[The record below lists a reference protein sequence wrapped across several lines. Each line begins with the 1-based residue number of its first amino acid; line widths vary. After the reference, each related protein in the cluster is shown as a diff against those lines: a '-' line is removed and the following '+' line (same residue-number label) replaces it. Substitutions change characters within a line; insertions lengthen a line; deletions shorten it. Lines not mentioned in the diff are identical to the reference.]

1 MSLAAEAVIIRKE
14 ERRHKG
20 SVRSSLHNHRV
31 VDVRREARASLLA
44 YAFLRGKPIEQGEQN
59 PDRGTNLYL
68 EAQKRAKRI
77 AWKFSGRQD
86 DITFDNEFSAWVA
99 KRPKQP
105 AFNPVSAG
113 SNPAPR
119 TNPRVA

>member
-20 SVRSSLHNHRV
+20 SVRFSLHNHRV
-31 VDVRREARASLLA
+31 VEVRREARASLLA
-44 YAFLRGKPIEQGEQN
+44 YAFLRGKPLELIE
-59 PDRGTNLYL
+59 
-68 EAQKRAKRI
+68 RAPRDTSVHAAALRRAERI

-86 DITFDNEFSAWVA
+86 DITFKSEFNAWVA
-99 KRPKQP
+99 KRPKQV
-105 AFNPVSAG
+105 AFNPLSAG